1 MTTENISVGKDWT
14 LLLADASN
22 IARISCA
29 TPSTIEF
36 ATVDGVVAPDVN
48 GHVFLFPVH
57 PKGAPLYP
65 GYPLADP
72 QTLEITGGSLYA
84 RIVSGSPESVTMV
97 VNVGSTTPTETYHI
111 LLESGDALLLES
123 GDHLLTEAA

>member
-1 MTTENISVGKDWT
+1 MTTANISVGKDWT

-36 ATVDGVVAPDVN
+36 ATVDGEVAPDIN

-84 RIVSGSPESVTMV
+84 RIVSGSPENVTMV
-97 VNVGSTTPTETYHI
+97 INGGGSTTPTETYYVLVGGNRI
-111 LLESGDALLLES
+111 LAGTDLITVGAP
-123 GDHLLTEAA
+123 

>member
-1 MTTENISVGKDWT
+1 MATANISVGKDWT

-36 ATVDGVVAPDVN
+36 ATVDGEATPNVQ
-48 GHVFLFPVH
+48 GHAFLFPVH

-65 GYPLADP
+65 GYPLSDP

-97 VNVGSTTPTETYHI
+97 VNILAGIPLYVLVTNDGIPLVTADGNYLTTV
-111 LLESGDALLLES
+111 A
-123 GDHLLTEAA
+123 

>member
-36 ATVDGVVAPDVN
+36 ATVDGEMAPDAQ

-84 RIVSGSPESVTMV
+84 RIVSCSPESVTMV
-97 VNVGSTTPTETYHI
+97 LNASDGSTPTETYYFLVGGNRVI
-111 LLESGDALLLES
+111 CGTDIITVGAP
-123 GDHLLTEAA
+123 D